1 MSWNRFALG
10 FLLVTLLTYAKSQ
23 ITNYWVPIEFSY
35 FLIFFIL
42 RGSSETRA
50 LIFTFLL
57 SLGLD
62 VILQVGLIKG
72 VSAASQL
79 FLIYLIMKLK
89 RNVVPAFHD
98 FFLLTFFAIFYVV
111 NYYLCIGLSQM
122 LGSPFQYPQINL
134 IQLAFLAFFHTAFFG
149 LLLLI
154 DIRRAAKGQ
163 STP

>member
-23 ITNYWVPIEFSY
+23 VTNYWVPIEFSY
-35 FLIFFIL
+35 FLTFFIL
-42 RGSSETRA
+42 RNSSETRA

-72 VSAASQL
+72 ISAASQL
-79 FLIYLIMKLK
+79 LLIYFIMKLK

-134 IQLAFLAFFHTAFFG
+134 IQLLFLAFFHTAFFG

-154 DIRRAAKGQ
+154 AIRRAARGQ